1 MSRILEDAPSQNDAH
16 KVEVLAN
23 ALKREATR
31 LLAQKL
37 DPGLY
42 VVATPIGNLGD
53 VTVRALSTLA
63 LADIVYCEDTRH
75 SARLL
80 QHYGLRP
87 VTRPLHDHNEEA
99 EIKRVIQELGRAKS
113 IALISDAGTPLV
125 SDPGFKLVRACV
137 EAGHAVIALPGP
149 SAVMGALSVS
159 GLPTDAFFFA
169 GFLAPRQAAR
179 RARLAELK
187 TIPATLIF
195 FEAPQRVAET
205 LADLADV
212 LGDRPAVMARELTK
226 MHEELARGS
235 LKTLSVQIADRDMK
249 GEIVLVVAPPG
260 ERMVD
265 DEEIVTR
272 LEVALA
278 SMRMKDAA
286 SAVADALGVSKSRV
300 YDLGLKLKG
309 KAE

>member
-1 MSRILEDAPSQNDAH
+1 MIEDTPSLNDAH
-16 KVEVLAN
+16 KAEVLAN
-23 ALKREATR
+23 ALKREAVR
-31 LLAQKL
+31 VLAQKL
-37 DPGLY
+37 EPGLY

-53 VTVRALSTLA
+53 ISIRALATLA

-80 QHYGLRP
+80 QHYGLQP

-99 EIKRVIQELGRAKS
+99 ELKRVLIELGRGKS

-137 EAGHAVIALPGP
+137 AAGHAVTALPGP
-149 SAVMGALSVS
+149 SAVMSALSVS

-169 GFLAPRQAAR
+169 GFLAPKQAAR
-179 RARLAELK
+179 RARIAELK

-195 FEAPQRVAET
+195 FEAPQRVAES

-226 MHEELARGS
+226 LHEELARGG
-235 LKTLSVQIADRDMK
+235 LKTLAVQIAERDMK

-260 ERMVD
+260 ERVVGD
-265 DEEIVTR
+265 DEIVAR
-272 LEVALA
+272 LELALS

-286 SAVADALGVSKSRV
+286 AAVADALGVSKSRV

-309 KAE
+309 QAE